1 MFEGFKVALI
11 DDDVAVRRSLT
22 QTLELAGFEVE
33 AHASAEH
40 ALDQLSAGFPGVIV
54 TDVRLP
60 HMDGMAL
67 LQRVMQLDRSI
78 PVTLITAHGD
88 VNLAVQ
94 AMRAGAYDF
103 LEKPFAP
110 DRLVDVV
117 TRAMEK
123 RQLSAEVQALRS
135 QLAAKRGIEA
145 TLLGRSAAMQTL
157 QQQVQRLASTAA
169 DVMIIGE
176 TGTGKEL
183 VARCLHDYSTRRERH
198 FVAINC
204 GGLPESLLE
213 SELFGHEMGA
223 FTTAARKR
231 IGKFEHANS
240 GTLLLDEIESMP
252 LSFQVKLLRVLQER
266 KIERLGSNDEIAVD
280 VRVIAATKADLRA
293 LSEQQKFRSDLYY
306 RLNVAVLRL
315 PPLRE
320 RREDIPLL
328 FEHFVLQAAARHA
341 RDPEPLS
348 AAMSQDLMAHDWPG
362 NVRELR
368 NAAERFVLGLADE
381 RLVTMG
387 EPEGSTLAQQMEQ
400 VEKVLIERAL
410 KRHQGRMSVTCD
422 ALGIA
427 RKTLYDKIARLHIDV
442 DGYRAATVAGA
453 PVTTAPRSLALP
465 APEGPA
471 ATGPAKPDP
480 ALP

>member
-11 DDDVAVRRSLT
+11 DDDPPVRRSLV

-33 AHASAEH
+33 AHGSAEA
-40 ALDQLSAGFPGVIV
+40 ALHGLAPGFAGVVV

-60 HMDGMAL
+60 QMDGMAL
-67 LQRVMQLDRSI
+67 LERVMQLDRSI
-78 PVTLITAHGD
+78 PVILITAHGD

-110 DRLVDVV
+110 ERLVEVT
-117 TRAMEK
+117 TRAMDK
-123 RQLSAEVQALRS
+123 RALSAEVQALRQ
-135 QLAAKRGIEA
+135 QLAARRGIES
-145 TLLGRSAAMQTL
+145 TLIGRSPAMLAL
-157 QQQVQRLASTAA
+157 QQQVQRLAATAA
-169 DVMIIGE
+169 DVMIVGE

-183 VARCLHDYSTRRERH
+183 VARCLHEYSPRRERH

-204 GGLPESLLE
+204 GGLPETLLE

-223 FTTAARKR
+223 FTTAAKKR
-231 IGKFEHANS
+231 VGKFEHADG

-266 KIERLGSNDEIAVD
+266 RVERLGSNDEIPID
-280 VRVIAATKADLRA
+280 VRVVAATKADLRE
-293 LSEQQKFRSDLYY
+293 LSEQGKFRSDLYY
-306 RLNVAVLRL
+306 RLNVAVLHL

-328 FEHFVLQAAARHA
+328 FEHFVAQASARHGLA
-341 RDPEPLS
+341 AEPLGE
-348 AAMSQDLMAHDWPG
+348 AMSKELMAHDWPG

-368 NAAERFVLGLADE
+368 NAAERFVLGLGDGTLLGA
-381 RLVTMG
+381 G
-387 EPEGSTLAQQMEQ
+387 PEALTLAQQMDQ
-400 VEKVLIERAL
+400 VEKALIERAL
-410 KRHQGRMSVTCD
+410 KRHQGRMNVTCE

-427 RKTLYDKIARLHIDV
+427 RKTLYDKIAKLHIDV
-442 DGYRAATVAGA
+442 EAYRAGG
-453 PVTTAPRSLALP
+453 TA
-465 APEGPA
+465 
-471 ATGPAKPDP
+471 D
-480 ALP
+480 